1 MDVEAQLELI
11 KRKPTEEVITEKDLK
26 NLLEAGTPLEHY
38 IGFEISG
45 EMHVGTA
52 LITAAK
58 IADFQKAGANCR
70 IFLADWHAFIN
81 NKLGGDWDNITKGIK
96 YLKEGFKASI
106 KAMGGNPKK
115 ITFITGTELYH
126 NNDDYWKNFFEIS
139 KHISLGRAKRGI
151 TIAGRKQSEK
161 VSFSQLMYLPLQV
174 NDIFAMKL
182 NLAHAGMDQRKAHVV
197 AREVAP
203 KIKQPKPIA
212 VHNHL
217 VSGLLKPKFWP
228 LPKGW
233 EGKDTLLDVKMSKSK
248 PMSAIFI
255 TDTEKE
261 IRKKVKNAF
270 CPAKETSYN
279 PLLDWAE
286 HLVFREDILKVKRPE
301 KFGGNIEYYSYNK
314 LESDFRKGSL
324 HPADLKNAMSEAL
337 TKLLKP
343 IRQHFKNKQSL
354 IKMFDEFRITR

>member
-1 MDVEAQLELI
+1 M
-11 KRKPTEEVITEKDLK
+11 
-26 NLLEAGTPLEHY
+26 
-38 IGFEISG
+38 
-45 EMHVGTA
+45 
-52 LITAAK
+52 
-58 IADFQKAGANCR
+58 
-70 IFLADWHAFIN
+70 
-81 NKLGGDWDNITKGIK
+81 K
-96 YLKEGFKASI
+96 YYKEGFKASV

-126 NNDDYWKNFFEIS
+126 NNDDYWKSFFKIS

-161 VSFSQLMYLPLQV
+161 VSFSQLMYVPLQV
-174 NDIFAMKL
+174 ADIFAMKL

-203 KIKQPKPIA
+203 KIGERKPVA

-217 VSGLLKPKFWP
+217 VNGLLKPGVWP

-261 IRKKVKNAF
+261 IRKKVMNAF
-270 CPAKETSYN
+270 CPAKETIYN

-286 HLVFREDILKVKRPE
+286 HLVFREDILKVERPE
-301 KFGGNIEYYSYNK
+301 KFGGSIEYYSYDK
-314 LESDFRKGSL
+314 LKKDFGNGDL
-324 HPADLKNAMSEAL
+324 HPQDLKNAMTEAL
-337 TKLLKP
+337 IKMLKP
-343 IRQHFKNKQSL
+343 VREHFKNKKSL
-354 IKMFDEFRITR
+354 VRMFDEFKITR